1 MTGPIASRREPT
13 AYGREVGVVE
23 RAPRTVITQN
33 EQSPATGHAHPRA
46 PGSRGMCSNH
56 QLCREMFGRRSLYLA
71 FVWARA
77 AEVRRVCA
85 AACVHEKVRAHGGRP
100 HRPRY
105 LSAWLALVYACLA
118 LWGRAR
124 GVGGRR
130 KAFTV
135 PAWAGPRMPCLPQPQ
150 ISPRQKRVR
159 AHEVRGSMG
168 VATRTSDPEAIP
180 IVPPLQNRQGGW
192 RPVTVVLEAAVCKF
206 RSVMRPRA
214 MHTTAWR
221 MHVVRD
227 HVPCGHV
234 ASPSLHRLVHTPR
247 AAYL

>member
-1 MTGPIASRREPT
+1 MRAPAPLMARPIHCGKANIGRGGVLTGPIASRREPT

-118 LWGRAR
+118 LW
-124 GVGGRR
+124 V
-130 KAFTV
+130 V
-135 PAWAGPRMPCLPQPQ
+135 
-150 ISPRQKRVR
+150 
-159 AHEVRGSMG
+159 
-168 VATRTSDPEAIP
+168 
-180 IVPPLQNRQGGW
+180 QGGW
-192 RPVTVVLEAAVCKF
+192 VAG
-206 RSVMRPRA
+206 
-214 MHTTAWR
+214 
-221 MHVVRD
+221 VR
-227 HVPCGHV
+227 
-234 ASPSLHRLVHTPR
+234 PSLFRRGLVLACHACPSPR
-247 AAYL
+247 